1 MSATIRP
8 EQNGSYATED
18 YRDRHDDVIWRVRWG
33 QDWLYVY
40 LLLEF
45 QSEVD
50 RFMAVR
56 MMTYV
61 GLLYQDLITQGKLT
75 DEGRLRR
82 EFALWVQRVLL
93 RR

>member
-1 MSATIRP
+1 
-8 EQNGSYATED
+8 
-18 YRDRHDDVIWRVRWG
+18 
-33 QDWLYVY
+33 
-40 LLLEF
+40 
-45 QSEVD
+45 
-50 RFMAVR
+50 MAVR